1 MMMPKTRLPLIP
13 SEQMNAEQ
21 LAVVEKLLASPRKG
35 VRGPFAALLRN
46 PALAERVMHIGDS
59 IRFENSLPD
68 VLREMTI
75 LMVARFWSAKYEW
88 HAHGKIAK
96 ELGFTQDK
104 IDAIGM
110 NQRPTGMTQDE
121 SLIYD
126 FISELLQFKDISDE
140 TFEAAQNRFGEKTVI
155 DLLGTAAY
163 FGFVSLIL
171 NAVRMPVPDGGAV
184 LPTLK

>member
-1 MMMPKTRLPLIP
+1 MMPKPRLPLIP

-96 ELGFTQDK
+96 ELGF
-104 IDAIGM
+104 
-110 NQRPTGMTQDE
+110 NQRPTGMSQDE

-184 LPTLK
+184 LPALK

>member
-1 MMMPKTRLPLIP
+1 MPKPRLPLIP

-96 ELGFTQDK
+96 ELGFT
-104 IDAIGM
+104 
-110 NQRPTGMTQDE
+110 
-121 SLIYD
+121 
-126 FISELLQFKDISDE
+126 
-140 TFEAAQNRFGEKTVI
+140 
-155 DLLGTAAY
+155 
-163 FGFVSLIL
+163 
-171 NAVRMPVPDGGAV
+171 
-184 LPTLK
+184 

>member
-1 MMMPKTRLPLIP
+1 
-13 SEQMNAEQ
+13 MNAEQ

-46 PALAERVMHIGDS
+46 PALAEQVMHIGDS

-104 IDAIGM
+104 IDALGI
-110 NQRPTGMTQDE
+110 NQRPTGMSQDE

-184 LPTLK
+184 LPALK